1 MKLRTLLLTASLLAP
16 AVALPRIALAQPQDA
31 TSAAAAEKLFQEG
44 RTLIEQGRWVDA
56 CPKLA
61 ESLRLDPAVGTA
73 LNLAECYERVDR
85 IASAWVTYRRA
96 ETMARRANQRERY
109 THAAARAEQLES
121 KLSYL
126 TVSVP
131 THPKGLVVMRDGE
144 RIGDAAWGTAVPVD
158 GGSHVI
164 EASAPGRRTWKHEV
178 KVNARSTRT
187 TVEIPELEVLPSD
200 APLGDAPASPPIQRT
215 IGWVAA
221 ATGVVTL
228 GAGFA
233 FGAIAK
239 SQYDDAGTHCSAVDC
254 DARGVALTGDARSSA
269 TISTVLFV
277 AGGVV
282 TAAGVVLVL
291 TAPKREGA
299 AGTRVGLSLSP
310 TGYGAWA
317 TF

>member
-1 MKLRTLLLTASLLAP
+1 MSRATLL
-16 AVALPRIALAQPQDA
+16 AVALLAASLVVAPRVARAQQQDA

-85 IASAWVTYRRA
+85 VASAWVTYRKA
-96 ETMARRANQRERY
+96 ETMARRAGQRERY
-109 THAAARAEQLES
+109 THAASRAELLEG

-126 TVSVP
+126 TVTVTAP
-131 THPKGLVVMRDGE
+131 PKGLVVTRDGE
-144 RIGDAAWGTAVPVD
+144 RLGEAAWGTAVPVD
-158 GGSHVI
+158 GGVHVI
-164 EASAPGRRTWKHEV
+164 EATAPGRRTWRRDVSVEPRSARAKIEIPSLDV
-178 KVNARSTRT
+178 APAQARSADG
-187 TVEIPELEVLPSD
+187 PSP
-200 APLGDAPASPPIQRT
+200 AVPLQLT
-215 IGWVAA
+215 LGWVAA
-221 ATGVVTL
+221 ATGVAAL
-228 GAGFA
+228 GTGFA

-254 DARGVALTGDARSSA
+254 DGRGVALTSDARSSA
-269 TISTVLFV
+269 AISTVLFV
-277 AGGVV
+277 AGG
-282 TAAGVVLVL
+282 ALAIGGVVLVL
-291 TAPKREGA
+291 TAPRRDSTA
-299 AGTRVGLSLSP
+299 AQVGLALSP